1 MIESWLPVIFLFVI
15 VAGMV
20 VVRLWGT
27 VISEALPLL
36 RDWSVG
42 RGAGD
47 SRRRVG
53 AEGPEDL
60 DTVRRIE
67 ALEEQVQFLEALLR
81 ESPRVAPPRTGEK
94 GAPPESSDDR
104 HARSSSSR

>member
-1 MIESWLPVIFLFVI
+1 VIESWLPVIFLLVI

-81 ESPRVAPPRTGEK
+81 ESHGNVEPLAGDSASSQATPAEHQV
-94 GAPPESSDDR
+94 ESSP
-104 HARSSSSR
+104 AR